1 MYRVEQKKWS
11 YVERKFL
18 PGCIQPKPATPG
30 WCLAKQFLFSAQLC
44 IYPAHVRV
52 AREFDGEEEC
62 KGA

>member
-18 PGCIQPKPATPG
+18 PGCIQPQPATPG

-44 IYPAHVRV
+44 NKLAEKYHLKYTLTR
-52 AREFDGEEEC
+52 
-62 KGA
+62 